1 MQNNTCKS
9 ILKEYSD
16 KKGYKVPPLYNT
28 HTHENGPLQAYVSS
42 VSFEGNMYYGSLS
55 KSKKE
60 AEQTAARVA
69 IDSILG
75 TEKYLFGHFNIP
87 GNFYFFC

>member
-16 KKGYKVPPLYNT
+16 KKGYQDLPLYKT
-28 HTHENGPLQAYVSS
+28 HAHESGPLQAFVSS
-42 VSFEGNMYYGSLS
+42 VSFEGNMYYGPLS
-55 KSKKE
+55 RSKKE
-60 AEQTAARVA
+60 AEQAAARVA

-75 TEKYLFGHFNIP
+75 TKKYFL
-87 GNFYFFC
+87 